1 MKKDK
6 RIDKEFS
13 NVRSHPNPY
22 ERSIFCKSSILIC
35 IYGLLR
41 AGNIMEKVG
50 YRAEE
55 DVLGVVEIPINV
67 YYGISTARAIQN
79 FQISGLCFPRIFIK
93 ALGLIKY
100 AAAKVNMELG
110 LLERE
115 KAEAI
120 MKASMEVAEGRF
132 DVHFPVDVF
141 QTGSG
146 TSTNMNANEV
156 IANRAIE
163 ILGGKIG
170 DKKLIH
176 PNDHVNMCQSTNDV
190 FPTAINISV
199 ADSIIDHL
207 LPSLEILKNTLESKV
222 REFEDI
228 VKCGRTHLQDA
239 VPITLGQE
247 FSGYL
252 SAINHGIERIKKNL
266 DELLELPI
274 GGTAVGTGLNAHPD
288 FGRLVVD
295 ELARLTGIPF
305 RVAKNKFE
313 ALQLRD
319 SCVSISG
326 VLKTIAGS
334 IIKLC
339 NDLRLLSSGP
349 NTGLGEI
356 EIPAVQAGSSIMPG
370 KVNPVI
376 LESTML
382 ACVKVIGNDLSITL
396 ANQLGEL
403 ELNMGMPL
411 IAYDLLQ
418 SIQILANS
426 SRNLAIKCINGITP
440 DIEKCRY
447 YAEVSPSLIT
457 VISPLVGYDAAAK
470 IARKVVGEKKTV
482 REALIEEGFTKR
494 EVDEILDLK
503 RLTMGGILRKR

>member
-1 MKKDK
+1 M
-6 RIDKEFS
+6 
-13 NVRSHPNPY
+13 
-22 ERSIFCKSSILIC
+22 
-35 IYGLLR
+35 
-41 AGNIMEKVG
+41 GNIS
-50 YRAEE
+50 YRVEE
-55 DVLGVVEIPINV
+55 DALGEVEIPANA
-67 YYGISTARAIQN
+67 YYGINTARAIQN
-79 FQISGLCFPRIFIK
+79 FQISGLRLPRNFIK

-100 AAAKVNMELG
+100 AAAKANMQLG

-132 DVHFPVDVF
+132 DEQFLVDVF

-163 ILGGKIG
+163 ILGGRIG

-190 FPTAINISV
+190 FPTAINVSV
-199 ADSIIDHL
+199 ADSIINDL
-207 LPSLEILKNTLESKV
+207 LPSLEILKNTLESKAS
-222 REFEDI
+222 EFEEVI
-228 VKCGRTHLQDA
+228 KCGRTHLQDA

-247 FSGYL
+247 FSGYA
-252 SAINHGIERIKKNL
+252 SAITHGIERIKKNL

-288 FGRLVVD
+288 FGKLVVD
-295 ELARLTGIPF
+295 ELSRLTGIPF
-305 RVAKNKFE
+305 RIARNRFE

-334 IIKLC
+334 ILKIC

-356 EIPAVQAGSSIMPG
+356 EIPAVQPGSSIMPG

-382 ACVKVIGNDLSITL
+382 VCVKVLGNDLSITL

-426 SRNLAIKCINGITP
+426 SRNLATKCINGVAP
-440 DIEKCRY
+440 NVEKCRY

-457 VISPLVGYDAAAK
+457 VITPFIGYDLAAK
-470 IARKVVGEKKTV
+470 IARRVVREKKTI
-482 REALIEEGFTKR
+482 REALIEEGFNER
-494 EVDEILDLK
+494 ELDEILDLK
-503 RLTMGGILRKR
+503 RLTRGGIIRKR

>member
-1 MKKDK
+1 M
-6 RIDKEFS
+6 
-13 NVRSHPNPY
+13 
-22 ERSIFCKSSILIC
+22 
-35 IYGLLR
+35 
-41 AGNIMEKVG
+41 GNIS
-50 YRAEE
+50 YRVEE
-55 DVLGVVEIPINV
+55 DALGEVEIPANA
-67 YYGISTARAIQN
+67 YYGINTARAIQN
-79 FQISGLCFPRIFIK
+79 FQISGLRLPRNFIK

-100 AAAKVNMELG
+100 AAAKANMQLG

-132 DVHFPVDVF
+132 DEQFLVDVF

-163 ILGGKIG
+163 ILGGRIG

-190 FPTAINISV
+190 FPTAINVSV
-199 ADSIIDHL
+199 VDSIINDL
-207 LPSLEILKNTLESKV
+207 LPSLEILKNTLESKAS
-222 REFEDI
+222 EFEEVI
-228 VKCGRTHLQDA
+228 KCGRTHLQDA

-247 FSGYL
+247 FSGYA
-252 SAINHGIERIKKNL
+252 SAITHGIERIKKNL

-288 FGRLVVD
+288 FGKLVVD
-295 ELARLTGIPF
+295 ELSRLTGIPF
-305 RVAKNKFE
+305 RIARNRFE

-334 IIKLC
+334 ILKIC

-349 NTGLGEI
+349 NTGLSEI
-356 EIPAVQAGSSIMPG
+356 EIPAVQPGSSIMPG

-382 ACVKVIGNDLSITL
+382 ACVKVLGNDLSITL

-426 SRNLAIKCINGITP
+426 SRNLATKCINGVTP
-440 DIEKCRY
+440 NVEKCRY

-457 VISPLVGYDAAAK
+457 VITPFIGYDVAAK
-470 IARKVVGEKKTV
+470 IARRVVREKKTI
-482 REALIEEGFTKR
+482 REALIEEGFNER
-494 EVDEILDLK
+494 ELDEILDLK
-503 RLTMGGILRKR
+503 RLTRGGIIRKR

>member
-1 MKKDK
+1 M
-6 RIDKEFS
+6 
-13 NVRSHPNPY
+13 
-22 ERSIFCKSSILIC
+22 
-35 IYGLLR
+35 
-41 AGNIMEKVG
+41 GNIS
-50 YRAEE
+50 YRVEE
-55 DVLGVVEIPINV
+55 DALGEVEIPANA
-67 YYGISTARAIQN
+67 YYGINTARAIQN
-79 FQISGLCFPRIFIK
+79 FQISGLRLPRNFIK

-100 AAAKVNMELG
+100 AAAKANMQLG

-132 DVHFPVDVF
+132 DEQFLVDVF

-163 ILGGKIG
+163 ILGGRIG

-190 FPTAINISV
+190 FPTAINVSV
-199 ADSIIDHL
+199 ADSIINDL
-207 LPSLEILKNTLESKV
+207 LPSLEILKNTLESKAS
-222 REFEDI
+222 EFEEVI
-228 VKCGRTHLQDA
+228 KCGRTHLQDA

-247 FSGYL
+247 FSGYA
-252 SAINHGIERIKKNL
+252 SAITHGIERIKKNL

-288 FGRLVVD
+288 FGKLVVD
-295 ELARLTGIPF
+295 ELSRLTGIPF
-305 RVAKNKFE
+305 RIARNRFE

-334 IIKLC
+334 ILKIC

-356 EIPAVQAGSSIMPG
+356 EIPAVQLGSSIMPG

-382 ACVKVIGNDLSITL
+382 VCVKVLGNDLSITL

-426 SRNLAIKCINGITP
+426 SRNLATKCINGVAP
-440 DIEKCRY
+440 NVEKCRY

-457 VISPLVGYDAAAK
+457 VITPFIGYDLAAK
-470 IARKVVGEKKTV
+470 IARRVVREKKTI
-482 REALIEEGFTKR
+482 REALIEEGFNER
-494 EVDEILDLK
+494 ELDEILDLK
-503 RLTMGGILRKR
+503 RLTRGGIIRKR